1 MTSAGVIGGMWLGL
15 RGHALVP
22 VSHTLCTVST
32 VEPFISSTHHG
43 HHPLVTIVCAHVGGG
58 GGGEDLVAVFAVE
71 ECGRPVGNTFQIL
84 HSLRDNFSTGLLRSY
99 N

>member
-1 MTSAGVIGGMWLGL
+1 MLWFPFLPPRAQSVQWNPSSAPLTMAIVQ
-15 RGHALVP
+15 
-22 VSHTLCTVST
+22 
-32 VEPFISSTHHG
+32 
-43 HHPLVTIVCAHVGGG
+43 LVTTVCAHVKGA

-71 ECGRPVGNTFQIL
+71 ERGRPVRNTFQIL

>member
-1 MTSAGVIGGMWLGL
+1 MTLPGVMGGMWLGL

-22 VSHTLCTVST
+22 VSPTSCTVST
-32 VEPFISSTHHG
+32 VEPFISFTHHG
-43 HHPLVTIVCAHVGGG
+43 HRPAVTTVRAHVKGA

-71 ECGRPVGNTFQIL
+71 ECGRPVRNTFQIL

>member
-1 MTSAGVIGGMWLGL
+1 MNMSEGGW
-15 RGHALVP
+15 
-22 VSHTLCTVST
+22 
-32 VEPFISSTHHG
+32 
-43 HHPLVTIVCAHVGGG
+43 

-84 HSLRDNFSTGLLRSY
+84 HSLRDNFSTGLLRSC

>member
-1 MTSAGVIGGMWLGL
+1 MTLPGVMGGMWLGL

-22 VSHTLCTVST
+22 VSPTSCTVSKWN
-32 VEPFISSTHHG
+32 PSSAPLTMAIVR
-43 HHPLVTIVCAHVGGG
+43 LVTTVCAHVKGA

-71 ECGRPVGNTFQIL
+71 ERGRPVRNTFQIL